1 MHDPCHTLLRRRF
14 MAFSAPL
21 ATSSTVCHLV
31 AFIKYTTVVD
41 GLRAVLDAGCGSP
54 SSAQSRRRAHQS
66 ALWASERPTAIG
78 IRLATRHD
86 GVHAH
91 GHRAVARHE
100 RAAGQALRR
109 ARQERPPEARH
120 ERRSRPPARGASPA
134 TTGAASRVLPSR
146 QQHRPAPRGDRR
158 ARGRGGARAG
168 GDLRLRQQHR
178 LGRRADGAAPR
189 LRGERP
195 GLKPPRPKPRWPTT
209 PPLPWRS
216 CFPCSPGCAWIGS
229 RRRR

>member
-1 MHDPCHTLLRRRF
+1 MGTHRTEHRESCRR
-14 MAFSAPL
+14 
-21 ATSSTVCHLV
+21 H
-31 AFIKYTTVVD
+31 
-41 GLRAVLDAGCGSP
+41 AGCGSP
-54 SSAQSRRRAHQS
+54 SRRPSLDDAPTRAR
-66 ALWASERPTAIG
+66 ALGLGAADTP
-78 IRLATRHD
+78 LATRHD

-100 RAAGQALRR
+100 RASGQALRR
-109 ARQERPPEARH
+109 ARHERPPEARH
-120 ERRSRPPARGASPA
+120 ERRSRPPARSATPA
-134 TTGAASRVLPSR
+134 ATGAAWRVLPSC
-146 QQHRPAPRGDRR
+146 QQHPPAPRGDRR